1 MTDVNVPIPAFQR
14 PPLPETTLAA
24 LPEKLRQAVAH
35 AGWLELMPVQAR
47 TIPYLLAGRD
57 VMIQARTGSGKTGAF
72 LLPMLERLNPSRP
85 ETQALILVPTRE
97 LAVQVARDAETLCAA
112 SGLRTV
118 ALYGGVGYGGQLDAL
133 KQGAHIVV
141 GTPGRVL
148 DHLLKRTASLERLE
162 MLVFDEADR
171 MMSMGF
177 YPDMRQVQRYLPKRR
192 LHASMFSATFPA
204 YVMATAREFIRD
216 PEFISLS
223 KDHVHVTDTEHIYY
237 RVPGL
242 DKDRALVRII
252 ELENPASAL
261 IFCNTKSRVH
271 YVNVVLQRFGYDAD
285 ELSADLSQ
293 SERERVLDRVRAG
306 TLRFLVATDV
316 AGRGIDLPELSHVFQ
331 YELPDD
337 IESYIHR
344 AGRTGRAGAA
354 GVAIS
359 LISGMEHFALD
370 RIAKSYKIELQERP
384 LPSDGDVATL
394 VGERLTALLEARLR
408 ERDKLQTERSQ
419 RFVPLARSLAE
430 SEDEQAV
437 MAMLLD
443 DYYQQML
450 HAPVAGPAGV
460 SASASANTNT
470 STPAENRAAET
481 PRREGGGD
489 RGAARR
495 GPRRR

>member
-1 MTDVNVPIPAFQR
+1 MTDANHPPPVSRR
-14 PPLPETTLAA
+14 PPLPEATLDSLPPA
-24 LPEKLRQAVAH
+24 LQQAVAR
-35 AGWLELMPVQAR
+35 AGWSELMPVQAR

-72 LLPMLERLNPSRP
+72 LLPMLERLHPGRA

-112 SGLRTV
+112 AGLRAV

-133 KQGAHIVV
+133 RLGAHIVV

-223 KDHVHVTDTEHIYY
+223 KDHVHVTDTEHIFY

-271 YVNVVLQRFGYDAD
+271 YVNLF
-285 ELSADLSQ
+285 
-293 SERERVLDRVRAG
+293 
-306 TLRFLVATDV
+306 
-316 AGRGIDLPELSHVFQ
+316 
-331 YELPDD
+331 
-337 IESYIHR
+337 
-344 AGRTGRAGAA
+344 
-354 GVAIS
+354 
-359 LISGMEHFALD
+359 
-370 RIAKSYKIELQERP
+370 
-384 LPSDGDVATL
+384 
-394 VGERLTALLEARLR
+394 
-408 ERDKLQTERSQ
+408 
-419 RFVPLARSLAE
+419 
-430 SEDEQAV
+430 
-437 MAMLLD
+437 
-443 DYYQQML
+443 
-450 HAPVAGPAGV
+450 
-460 SASASANTNT
+460 
-470 STPAENRAAET
+470 
-481 PRREGGGD
+481 
-489 RGAARR
+489 
-495 GPRRR
+495 

>member
-1 MTDVNVPIPAFQR
+1 MTDTTEPTPAFQR
-14 PPLPETTLAA
+14 PPLPEVTLDS
-24 LPEKLRQAVAH
+24 LPPALRQAVAR
-35 AGWLELMPVQAR
+35 AGWSELMPVQAR

-72 LLPMLERLNPSRP
+72 LLPMLQRLDASRA

-112 SGLRTV
+112 AGLRTV

-148 DHLLKRTASLERLE
+148 DHLLKRTASLERLD

-293 SERERVLDRVRAG
+293 AERERVLGRVRAG

-370 RIAKSYKIELQERP
+370 RIAKSYKIELQERT
-384 LPSDGDVATL
+384 LPSDADVAVV

-437 MAMLLD
+437 IAMLLD

-450 HAPVAGPAGV
+450 HAPAAVPGAPGTTSV
-460 SASASANTNT
+460 S
-470 STPAENRAAET
+470 PAEKRAEE
-481 PRREGGGD
+481 PRRDAGGD
-489 RGAARR
+489 GGRR
-495 GPRRR
+495 RSPRRR